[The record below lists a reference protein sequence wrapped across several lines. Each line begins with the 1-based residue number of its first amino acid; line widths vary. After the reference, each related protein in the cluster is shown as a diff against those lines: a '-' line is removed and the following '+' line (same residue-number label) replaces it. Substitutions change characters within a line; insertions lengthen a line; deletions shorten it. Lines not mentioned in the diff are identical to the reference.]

1 MKLGF
6 VAWKIYQDPAIKNDY
21 ITFMASTS
29 IVEATKSPDVEV
41 PASLGIQVEADRSL
55 ETVVA
60 ASDGSSWNERNQ
72 CSVRFKKNSK
82 NHNWKRS
89 SHQFE
94 V

>member
-1 MKLGF
+1 MINKINQGLLYLLWTQLSEEKLRSKGK
-6 VAWKIYQDPAIKNDY
+6 VKKNDY

-60 ASDGSSWNERNQ
+60 ASDGSS
-72 CSVRFKKNSK
+72 
-82 NHNWKRS
+82 
-89 SHQFE
+89 
-94 V
+94 

>member
-1 MKLGF
+1 MSTTSLKFQKTALVKFNMGVF
-6 VAWKIYQDPAIKNDY
+6 VNSKRKKNTVL

-60 ASDGSSWNERNQ
+60 ASDGSS
-72 CSVRFKKNSK
+72 
-82 NHNWKRS
+82 
-89 SHQFE
+89 
-94 V
+94 

>member
-1 MKLGF
+1 MYRISLENEIGICCMKNLPGPCH
-6 VAWKIYQDPAIKNDY
+6 KKNDY

-60 ASDGSSWNERNQ
+60 ASDGSS
-72 CSVRFKKNSK
+72 
-82 NHNWKRS
+82 
-89 SHQFE
+89 
-94 V
+94 

>member
-1 MKLGF
+1 MTVL
-6 VAWKIYQDPAIKNDY
+6 

-60 ASDGSSWNERNQ
+60 ASDGSS
-72 CSVRFKKNSK
+72 
-82 NHNWKRS
+82 
-89 SHQFE
+89 
-94 V
+94 

>member
-1 MKLGF
+1 
-6 VAWKIYQDPAIKNDY
+6 
-21 ITFMASTS
+21 MASTS

-72 CSVRFKKNSK
+72 CSVRFKKKHSK

-89 SHQFE
+89 FHQFE
-94 V
+94 VYKKLTFTENSKKP